1 MQHTIRSGHVRKNG
15 SKRIYV
21 KASKGRKA
29 YSYIRKASKTRVKA
43 VPAYD
48 VGTAG
53 QPLRRIGP
61 LKKGMLTRY
70 GYHPVEAT
78 KDRRKAL
85 SKAVHTGKEE
95 PRAVVRRL
103 VAISTLTKG
112 HLPRASR
119 IYKEDSKW
127 VRHKFASRFKTDPKY
142 KVVKK

>member
-1 MQHTIRSGHVRKNG
+1 MQHTIRTGHIRKNG

-29 YSYIRKASKTRVKA
+29 YSYIRKASRTRVRA

-53 QPLRRIGP
+53 KSKVRIGT

-70 GYHPVEAT
+70 GYHPVEAMT
-78 KDRRKAL
+78 NRHKAL
-85 SKAVHTGKEE
+85 SKAVTKGEEE

-119 IYKEDSKW
+119 IYKADSKW
-127 VRHKFASRFKTDPKY
+127 VRAKYASRFKTDPK
-142 KVVKK
+142 

>member
-1 MQHTIRSGHVRKNG
+1 MQHTIRTGHVRKNG

-21 KASKGRKA
+21 KASKGRRA

-70 GYHPVEAT
+70 GYHPVEAS
-78 KDRRKAL
+78 KDRHKAL
-85 SKAVHTGKEE
+85 SKAVHVGKEE
-95 PRAVVRRL
+95 PRAVMRRL

-119 IYKEDSKW
+119 IYKQDAKFI
-127 VRHKFASRFKTDPKY
+127 RTNFASRFKTDPKY

>member
-1 MQHTIRSGHVRKNG
+1 MQHTIRTGHIRKNG
-15 SKRIYV
+15 SKLIYV

-78 KDRRKAL
+78 KDRHRAL
-85 SKAVHTGKEE
+85 SKAVHVGKEE

-119 IYKEDSKW
+119 IYKQDAKFI
-127 VRHKFASRFKTDPKY
+127 RTKFASRFKTNI
-142 KVVKK
+142 VKK

>member
-1 MQHTIRSGHVRKNG
+1 MQHTIRSGHIRKNG

-53 QPLRRIGP
+53 QPKSRIGP

-70 GYHPVEAT
+70 GYHPVEAMT
-78 KDRRKAL
+78 NRHKAL
-85 SKAVHTGKEE
+85 SKAITKGKEE
-95 PRAVVRRL
+95 PRTVVRRL

-119 IYKEDSKW
+119 IYKADSKW
-127 VRHKFASRFKTDPKY
+127 IRVKFASRFKTNI
-142 KVVKK
+142 VKK